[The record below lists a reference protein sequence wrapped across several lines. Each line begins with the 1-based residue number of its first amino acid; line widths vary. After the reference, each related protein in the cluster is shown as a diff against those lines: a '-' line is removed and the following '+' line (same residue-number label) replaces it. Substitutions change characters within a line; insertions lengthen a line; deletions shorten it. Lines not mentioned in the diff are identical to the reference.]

1 MILRVNRDFSLNSI
15 NHVIFVMAKSCIFFV
30 VRTEFLNII

>member
-1 MILRVNRDFSLNSI
+1 MILSKTAIISLNSI
-15 NHVIFVMAKSCIFFV
+15 NQMIVVMMQCGVLFV

>member
-1 MILRVNRDFSLNSI
+1 LNSI
-15 NHVIFVMAKSCIFFV
+15 NQLIVVMELRSVFFV